1 MGGDPV
7 EDRELNHLT
16 KRIIGCAIEVH
27 RHLGPGLLES
37 IYESALCIE
46 LKLAGLAYERQ
57 KPVPVTYK
65 GHALGDHRLDV
76 LVEDTVILE
85 LKSVERFDPVFE
97 AQILSYL
104 KMTGKP
110 IGLLINF
117 NTRLLKDGIKRYRI

>member
-1 MGGDPV
+1 M

-46 LKLAGLAYERQ
+46 LKLAGLTYERQ

-117 NTRLLKDGIKRYRI
+117 NTRLLKDGIHRYRI

>member
-1 MGGDPV
+1 V
-7 EDRELNHLT
+7 EDHQLNHLT
-16 KRIIGCAIEVH
+16 GNIIGCAIEVH

-57 KPVPVTYK
+57 KPVPVAYK
-65 GHALGDHRLDV
+65 GHTLGEHRLDI
-76 LVEDTVILE
+76 LVEDIVILE

-104 KMTGKP
+104 RMTGKP

-117 NTRLLKDGIKRYRI
+117 NTRLLKDGVRRYRM

>member
-1 MGGDPV
+1 MNDK
-7 EDRELNHLT
+7 ELNQLT
-16 KRIIGCAIEVH
+16 RRVIGCAIEVH

-46 LKLAGLAYERQ
+46 LEMAGLACERQ

-65 GHALGDHRLDV
+65 GHALGEHRLDI
-76 LVEDTVILE
+76 LVEDTVVLE

-110 IGLLINF
+110 LGLLINF
-117 NTRLLKDGIKRYRI
+117 NSCLLKDGIRRYRM

>member
-1 MGGDPV
+1 MNDQ
-7 EDRELNHLT
+7 ELNNLT

-46 LKLAGLAYERQ
+46 FDLAGLAYECQ
-57 KPVPVTYK
+57 KPVPVMYK
-65 GHALGDHRLDV
+65 GHALGEHRLDI

-85 LKSVERFDPVFE
+85 LKSVERFAPVFE

-110 IGLLINF
+110 IGLLLNF
-117 NTRLLKDGIKRYRI
+117 NTRLLKDGIRRYRM

>member
-1 MGGDPV
+1 MD
-7 EDRELNHLT
+7 EKTLNELT
-16 KRIIGCAIEVH
+16 GRIIGCAIEVH

-46 LKLAGLAYERQ
+46 LDLAGLAFERQ

-65 GHALGDHRLDV
+65 GHTLGEHRLDI
-76 LVEDTVILE
+76 LVQDTVILE
-85 LKSVERFDPVFE
+85 LKSVERFDPIFE

-117 NTRLLKDGIKRYRI
+117 NSRLLKDGVKRYRV

>member
-1 MGGDPV
+1 MNNY
-7 EDRELNHLT
+7 ELNQLT
-16 KRIIGCAIEVH
+16 QRIIGCAIEVH

-46 LKLAGLAYERQ
+46 LEIAGLAFERQ

-65 GHALGDHRLDV
+65 GYTLGEHRLDI

-97 AQILSYL
+97 AQILGYL

-110 IGLLINF
+110 LGLLINF
-117 NTRLLKDGIKRYRI
+117 NSRLLKDGIRRYRM

>member
-1 MGGDPV
+1 V

>member
-1 MGGDPV
+1 VD
-7 EDRELNHLT
+7 EEALNKLT

-37 IYESALCIE
+37 IYESAMCIE
-46 LKLAGLAYERQ
+46 LELAGLAYERQ
-57 KPVPVTYK
+57 KPIPVTYK
-65 GHALGDHRLDV
+65 GHILGEHRLDI

-104 KMTGKP
+104 QMTGKP

-117 NTRLLKDGIKRYRI
+117 NTRLVKDGIRRYRL

>member
-1 MGGDPV
+1 M
-7 EDRELNHLT
+7 EDRQLNHLT
-16 KRIIGCAIEVH
+16 KCIIGCAIEVH

-46 LKLAGLAYERQ
+46 LKLAELAYERQ

-65 GHALGDHRLDV
+65 GHAIGDHRLDV

-85 LKSVERFDPVFE
+85 LKSVDRFDPIFE

-117 NTRLLKDGIKRYRI
+117 NTRLLKDGVRRYRI

>member
-1 MGGDPV
+1 MND
-7 EDRELNHLT
+7 EQLNQLT
-16 KRIIGCAIEVH
+16 RRIIGCAIEVH

-46 LKLAGLAYERQ
+46 LKMAGLAHERQ

-65 GHALGDHRLDV
+65 GHALGEHRLDV

-104 KMTGKP
+104 RMTGKP
-110 IGLLINF
+110 LGLLINF
-117 NTRLLKDGIKRYRI
+117 NSRLLKDSIRRYRI